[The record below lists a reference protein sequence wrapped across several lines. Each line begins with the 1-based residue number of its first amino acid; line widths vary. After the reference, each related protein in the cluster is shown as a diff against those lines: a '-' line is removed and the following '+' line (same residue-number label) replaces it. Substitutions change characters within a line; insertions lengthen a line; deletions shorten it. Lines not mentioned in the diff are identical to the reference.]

1 MSAQTM
7 ADMEGCSA
15 KPKQPDEL
23 YGKQWLAAYK
33 SDPAL
38 GVTLRRCHY
47 EQSAQDRVDLVPPSS
62 VITDDAEV
70 QRIVLALPDSTDP
83 GYRCGPGGDYQ
94 FVYTFDEYTV
104 VDQSGTPRATF
115 QTSDNNPCGIND
127 VVPST

>member
-1 MSAQTM
+1 M
-7 ADMEGCSA
+7 ADTDGCSA

-33 SDPAL
+33 SDPAS

-47 EQSAQDRVDLVPPSS
+47 EQRAQDQVDLVPPSS

-70 QRIVLALPDSTDP
+70 QRIILALPDSTDP
-83 GYRCGPGGDYQ
+83 GHRCGPGGDYQ

-115 QTSDNNPCGIND
+115 QTSANNPCGIND